1 MKYSSMSWAIK
12 SWTLVPEEKR
22 LVGDTRVMRG
32 RLTSWVQAVVDVTAI
47 WLVKDGSGKGGID
60 AQEKNRLAG
69 GQPIGAPHD
78 CSGVGFGVE
87 VSGGVED
94 RERCQVRD
102 TSERREGSFECAT
115 E

>member
-1 MKYSSMSWAIK
+1 MSWAIK

-22 LVGDTRVMRG
+22 LVCDTRVMRD

-47 WLVKDGSGKGGID
+47 WLVKDGSGKGGIG
-60 AQEKNRLAG
+60 AQEENRLAG

-94 RERCQVRD
+94 VRERCQVRD
-102 TSERREGSFECAT
+102 TSEGREGSFEGAI